1 MIKEQVLKD
10 LEEIINGSVDVS
22 LFPYTKGNSV
32 RIGAY
37 VVRSNKRGFFKVY
50 DCSNNV
56 LVTETFCKTSAVALA
71 KALSQGK
78 HVKKD
83 ILELDKEIQKWYNDC
98 VFYKHTMK
106 VTKDNVKRDVTETR
120 YQIAKDKTSH
130 AKRQL
135 DRYIYS

>member
-10 LEEIINGSVDVS
+10 LEEIINGSIDVS

-37 VVRSNKRGFFKVY
+37 VVRVNKRGFFKVY
-50 DCSNNV
+50 DCSKNV
-56 LVTETFCKTSAVALA
+56 LVSETFCKTSAVALA
-71 KALSQGK
+71 KSLSQGK
-78 HVKKD
+78 QVKKD

-106 VTKDNVKRDVTETR
+106 VTKDNIKRDVTETR